1 MAKSPRAD
9 ADTTS
14 TMKNSTSPIGLVH
27 PTDTAIA
34 ALIFAVLGFLYYETT
49 NFDEVSALFS
59 QNVPPTI

>member
-1 MAKSPRAD
+1 MAKSPRTD

-34 ALIFAVLGFLYYETT
+34 VLIFAVLGFLYY
-49 NFDEVSALFS
+49 
-59 QNVPPTI
+59 